1 MATLTKSLLP
11 ISGYTNQYYTYQCV
25 VTENSYSVAN
35 NTSNVTVV
43 FAMKGPWAPS
53 FYEWA
58 TYYGIVIDGS
68 VKKTGNSS
76 PYIST
81 SYVQLLTWTGDI
93 AHNSDGSKSI
103 NVGVYLYHSSPSNYL
118 PKQYTSS
125 SPLTM
130 GSVALTTIPRASS
143 FGTISGNTIGSNMT
157 VNITRHSASFTHQLW
172 YKLGNSSWYDL
183 GTGIGTQKAF
193 TISNDLLSQLPSAT
207 SGTLQL
213 RLRTYNGSTQIGSD
227 VYKNITAYV
236 ANSVIP
242 TIPNNA
248 IKLEPQTYSIL
259 IQGKNK
265 LKISVSG
272 CSAGTGSSI
281 KSYTFSGPGISSTTT
296 STSVTSASV
305 ISNTGTLTY
314 TVTVTDTRG
323 RSASKTS
330 TITCYAYKA
339 PYIKPFSAYRCNSS
353 GAADENG
360 SYVKCN
366 YNLGYSSV
374 NGTNNVTVKIMYKKN
389 TASSYASVTSLSNST
404 ATSGS
409 SIISSIS
416 TSSTYTLYATISD
429 KYGGSSQS
437 SIETVFSLSR
447 VVNITSD
454 GTGIAIGKMAENK
467 NLIDSKWAIR
477 SDEPEQTMQ
486 NLSLRSRNLISST
499 TNDTPANWH
508 QHGNLATSY
517 YNSTGK
523 LNGQPSQYGFV
534 LNLSDELDG
543 SGGQNV
549 HQIWATQSNGSLL
562 HRGGNKN
569 GWWGGNSTDNW
580 RTIFDSSN
588 YTSYVTKKP
597 TTLFSSSSGT
607 IGTIT
612 LSSSAANFS
621 YLEIFYTDNNSRQP
635 NSVKIYS
642 PNGKYITLSCIEP
655 STNGNEPRLY
665 IRTSGWTISGTSM
678 TVGRSDLSGANR
690 GVYCQLY
697 PHANG
702 TNIDVNVTTNNYI
715 KIFRIL
721 GYA

>member
-172 YKLGNSSWYDL
+172 YKLGNSSWHDL
-183 GTGIGTQKAF
+183 GSGIGTQKAF

-213 RLRTYNGSTQIGSD
+213 CLRTYNGNTQIGSD
-227 VYKNITAYV
+227 IYKNITVYV
-236 ANSVIP
+236 ANSVVP
-242 TIPNNA
+242 TVGTITLDPVDINGQN
-248 IKLEPQTYSIL
+248 IL
-259 IQGKNK
+259 VQGKNK
-265 LKISVSG
+265 ITVSVSG
-272 CSAGTGSSI
+272 CSAGAGSSI

-296 STSVTSASV
+296 STSITSSGT

-314 TVTVTDTRG
+314 TVTVTDNRG
-323 RSASKTS
+323 RTATKTAV
-330 TITCYAYKA
+330 ITCYAYTA

-353 GAADENG
+353 GTADENG

-374 NGTNNVTVKIMYKKN
+374 NGSNNVTVKIMYKKN

-416 TSSTYTLYATISD
+416 TSSTYTLYAIISD

-437 SIETVFSLSR
+437 SVETVFSLSR
-447 VVNITSD
+447 IVNITSD
-454 GTGIAIGKMAENK
+454 GTGIALGKMAENK
-467 NLIDSKWAIR
+467 NLVDSKWAIR

-486 NLSLRSRNLISST
+486 NLSYRGTNLISSP
-499 TNDTPANWH
+499 TNDTVANWNN
-508 QHGNLATSY
+508 QGNLATSFY
-517 YNSTGK
+517 TKTGQINS
-523 LNGQPSQYGFV
+523 QPSQYGFL
-534 LNLSDELDG
+534 LNLSAG
-543 SGGQNV
+543 IGGKEMHNLWFQ
-549 HQIWATQSNGSLL
+549 QPNGDVS
-562 HRGGNKN
+562 HRGGNSEGIG
-569 GWWGGNSTDNW
+569 GW
-580 RTIFDSSN
+580 RKFLDSSN
-588 YTSYVTKKP
+588 YTNYVSKKP
-597 TTLFSSSSGT
+597 TTLFSSTSGT
-607 IGTIT
+607 IGTIA
-612 LSSSAANFS
+612 LSESAANFS

-635 NSVKIYS
+635 NSIKIYS
-642 PNGKYITLSCIEP
+642 PNGKYVSLSCIEP
-655 STNGNEPRLY
+655 STSGSEPRLY

-721 GYA
+721 GYT